1 MKRFA
6 ISSEQLKKHQQ
17 SIFIS
22 LIATLVILSAFLFF
36 IGLEEASPPKAE
48 ISENAPLYDVTK
60 ALDDKSFWIFKSE
73 QRLSEQEKKQ
83 GELMADIEA
92 IREAIKKPEE
102 DLEKSEIAILQHRIS
117 LLEEQL
123 NESAK
128 IPPAQNEN
136 ISQNEAQPFSF
147 NGVPSEHSNNGAIG
161 KQFQSSSIFSETFA
175 LASSDEK
182 NSPHHDSYIPAGSYA
197 KAVLLSGVDV
207 SVGVSSQTNPQPVL
221 LRLVH
226 QGSLPNHFVGKMR
239 DCRII
244 AAASGEL
251 SSERAQ
257 FRLEKLSC
265 IEPDGQVIETD
276 VDGYISGEDGK
287 NGMRGRLVIRDAEL
301 LKRGFLGGLLSGLG
315 KATSQ
320 SFNTTSVSPFGS
332 VSTVKGG
339 DIFKQAGAE
348 GAGNAFE
355 LMAKYNIQ
363 RAEQYQPVIQISA
376 GREVTVVFHSGRA
389 FGENRVKK
397 NKASEPKIESF
408 FGGE

>member
-1 MKRFA
+1 M
-6 ISSEQLKKHQQ
+6 
-17 SIFIS
+17 
-22 LIATLVILSAFLFF
+22 
-36 IGLEEASPPKAE
+36 
-48 ISENAPLYDVTK
+48 
-60 ALDDKSFWIFKSE
+60 
-73 QRLSEQEKKQ
+73 
-83 GELMADIEA
+83 
-92 IREAIKKPEE
+92 
-102 DLEKSEIAILQHRIS
+102 
-117 LLEEQL
+117 
-123 NESAK
+123 K
-128 IPPAQNEN
+128 IPPSQNEN
-136 ISQNEAQPFSF
+136 VSHNETQPFSF
-147 NGVPSEHSNNGAIG
+147 DGVPSEHSNNGDIG

-182 NSPHHDSYIPAGSYA
+182 TSPHHDSYIPAGSYA

-226 QGSLPNHFVGKMR
+226 PGSLPNHFVGKMR

-320 SFNTTSVSPFGS
+320 SFNTTSVSPLGS
-332 VSTVKGG
+332 VSTVRGA

-389 FGENRVKK
+389 FGEHRVKK
-397 NKASEPKIESF
+397 PKPPESKIESF
-408 FGGE
+408 FGEQP